1 MHLKV
6 PILLLAGLEAALFY
20 FGVFLAATL
29 LLGPEGVREATP
41 AGQLWSTALLFA
53 VTAVA
58 GMFAMGLYSTRQRSG
73 RTGLALR
80 VLAGVSFAGAACA
93 LVFYVLPAVKLG
105 PDVLGLALATAILSS
120 TLIRLLFERVLDQD
134 ILKRRVLVYG
144 AGQRAAS
151 LLQLRRRVDQRGFKL
166 VAFIATEG
174 DLVTAAQER
183 LTARPADLFGWALR
197 NQIDEVVVAMD
208 DRRQGFP
215 MHELLEC
222 RMAGIDVVELPTFLE
237 RETGKVRLDVTSPSW
252 FIFGEGFRFS
262 PVQLALARTLD
273 VVASLGLLVI
283 AAPLMLLTVVAI
295 KIEDGLRAPVLYRQR
310 RVGQHGNVF
319 DVLKF
324 RSMRVDAEQPG
335 QAQWAVSN
343 DPRVTRV
350 GAFIRK
356 TRVDELP
363 QLVNVLRGDMSFVG
377 PRPERPEF
385 VEKLEQVIP
394 YYHERH
400 SVKPGIT
407 GWAQLC
413 YPYGASEKDAF
424 EKLQYDLYYVKNRSL
439 LFDLAILVQTVEVVI
454 WGKGAR

>member
-41 AGQLWSTALLFA
+41 AGQLWPTALLFA

-80 VLAGVSFAGAACA
+80 VLAGASFAGAACA

-120 TLIRLLFERVLDQD
+120 ILIRLLFERVLDQD

-197 NQIDEVVVAMD
+197 NQIDEIVVAMD

-283 AAPLMLLTVVAI
+283 AAPFMLLTVAAI

-324 RSMRVDAEQPG
+324 RSMRVDAEEPG

-350 GAFIRK
+350 GALIRK